1 MNQFIKIGEKVYSVE
16 DICKLLDI
24 EPKEG
29 TRIALGENLPGGALE
44 ASVFLSSPGDHLNVE
59 TSYCPDSGEAMLLST
74 SEMNLGEQE
83 DGESN
88 VRTFLYDRAE
98 SYVAYITHDTRP
110 EEELGDE
117 QLTSKVIASGDM
129 DAIVDI
135 YSENPYTRY
144 CGNLS

>member
-1 MNQFIKIGEKVYSVE
+1 M
-16 DICKLLDI
+16 
-24 EPKEG
+24 
-29 TRIALGENLPGGALE
+29 E
-44 ASVFLSSPGDHLNVE
+44 ASVFLGSPGDHLNVE

>member
-24 EPKEG
+24 ESKEG
-29 TRIALGENLPGGALE
+29 TRIALGEVLPSGTLE
-44 ASVFLSSPGDHLNVE
+44 ASVFLGKASDYPNVN
-59 TSYCPDSGEAMLLST
+59 TIYRPDGGEAMHLST
-74 SEMNLGEQE
+74 SEMNLGEKE
-83 DGESN
+83 DGESRI
-88 VRTFLYDRAE
+88 RTFLYDRAE

-129 DAIVDI
+129 DVIVEI

>member
-24 EPKEG
+24 EPKEV
-29 TRIALGENLPGGALE
+29 TRFALGENLPGGALE
-44 ASVFLSSPGDHLNVE
+44 ASVFLGSPGDHLNVE

>member
-44 ASVFLSSPGDHLNVE
+44 ASVFLGSPGDHLNVE

-98 SYVAYITHDTRP
+98 SYVAYITHDTSP